1 MAPPPYR
8 TLAQSPI
15 SSSNTPKRVARAKSA
30 LGPFARLRVSTR
42 APLIASGIED
52 VAQLR
57 TAIAADTIGLD
68 EDITSNGFT
77 RRR

>member
-1 MAPPPYR
+1 
-8 TLAQSPI
+8 
-15 SSSNTPKRVARAKSA
+15 
-30 LGPFARLRVSTR
+30 
-42 APLIASGIED
+42 LIASGIED